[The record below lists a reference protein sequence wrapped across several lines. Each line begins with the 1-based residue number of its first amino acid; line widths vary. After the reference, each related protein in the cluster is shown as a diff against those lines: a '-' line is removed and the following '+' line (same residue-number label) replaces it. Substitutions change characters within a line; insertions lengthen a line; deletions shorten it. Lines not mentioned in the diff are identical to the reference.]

1 VTISTEVINMRRI
14 LLVLFSCIYA
24 INLQAKV
31 ELPSFISSGMV
42 LQQKSTVSIW
52 GKSAKAKAVTLR
64 TSWSRKIYTVKSNE
78 AGEWDISIQT
88 PKAGGPYQILL
99 NDGDETILDDVLI
112 GEVWI
117 ASGQSNMEM
126 PLKGFSNQKIKG
138 GEELINNA
146 ANKKIRLFK
155 SNTTSKGLPQK
166 DIAGKWQHAS
176 PQSATNFSAVA
187 YYFAYQLEKELKV
200 PIGIIQVAWGGTA
213 IQGWM
218 SRESLQPFSAVN
230 LPAEEDKTFSNKNTP
245 VGLFNAMINPIIPYK
260 AKGCIWYQGEH
271 NVKEP
276 SLYAKLFPA
285 MVKDWRR
292 RWQNENMTFIY
303 AQIAP
308 WDYKSANWKAPYLR
322 EAQLNALKEIP
333 NSGMAVL
340 LDIGEEKDI
349 HPAAKKPVAERFF
362 KLAMAKAYGKKISY
376 SGPLYKRMEIQAEK
390 IKLYFDYAEGLYFK
404 GSISENFEIA
414 GADKTFY
421 PAKARIEK
429 GNILTV
435 YSEQVKE
442 PVSVRYAFKGWVV
455 GDLFNKHNLPAS
467 SFRTDDWN
475 Y

>member
-1 VTISTEVINMRRI
+1 MRRI
-14 LLVLFSCIYA
+14 LLVLFSCIYV

-52 GKSAKAKAVTLR
+52 GKSAKAKAITLH
-64 TSWSRKIYTVKSNE
+64 TSWNRKIYAVKSNE
-78 AGEWDISIQT
+78 AGEWNINIQT
-88 PKAGGPYQILL
+88 PKSGGPYQILI
-99 NDGDETILDDVLI
+99 NDGEETVLDDVLI

-126 PLKGFSNQKIKG
+126 PLRGFSNQKIQG
-138 GEELINNA
+138 GEELINSA

-155 SNTTSKGLPQK
+155 GNTTSKGFPQK
-166 DIAGKWQHAS
+166 DITGKWQQAS
-176 PQSATNFSAVA
+176 PESVTNFSAVA
-187 YYFAYQLEKELKV
+187 YYFANQLEKELKV

-218 SRESLQPFSAVN
+218 SRESLQPFSTVN

-260 AKGCIWYQGEH
+260 AKGFIWYQGEH

-285 MVKDWRR
+285 MVKDWRH
-292 RWQNENMTFIY
+292 RWQNENMTFLY

-322 EAQLNALKEIP
+322 EAQLHALKEIP

-362 KLAMAKAYGKKISY
+362 KLAMAKTYGKKIPN
-376 SGPLYKRMEIQAEK
+376 SGPIYKRMEIQAGK
-390 IKLYFDYAEGLYFK
+390 IKLHFDYAEGLYFK
-404 GSISENFEIA
+404 DGISENFEIA
-414 GADKTFY
+414 GADKIFY

-455 GDLFNKHNLPAS
+455 GDLFNKYNLPAS
-467 SFRTDDWN
+467 SFRTDSWN